1 MKMSDDF
8 DCLDKDFG
16 FGEEA
21 DRSLSANRELL
32 TLKLLREAIQAQNPD
47 DEVIQDD

>member
-1 MKMSDDF
+1 MSDDF
-8 DCLDKDFG
+8 DFLDEGFG

-32 TLKLLREAIQAQNPD
+32 TLKLLRE
-47 DEVIQDD
+47 VI